1 MALNL
6 EDLKH
11 RNPVADVAARY
22 TTLHRVGRR
31 LGGSCPICGGDPRK
45 GRFEVMENQTW
56 TCAVCNKG
64 GDVIRLVELVEGVD
78 FKTAVA
84 RLGGA
89 AELDPAHAAKLEK
102 KRERTRLA
110 RETSEE
116 RRRETERKKLHESW
130 KQIAKIEGTVA
141 QRYLEARGLQL
152 PPSIGLRF
160 VTALPYH
167 NGGAHKLH
175 SGPAMVAAFV
185 RRDGKFGG
193 LHQTW
198 LKADGAGKA
207 EIVDAD
213 NGELL
218 PAKKMRGQKVGSH
231 IAVAAFGKP
240 LRLFIA
246 EGIETVLSVYTAMK
260 LEGRSLDDVAFWAA
274 GDLGNLAGRAAD
286 TIDHPTLKR
295 PDGKP
300 QRVPNRV
307 PDPQDQGLAIPD
319 SVDEL
324 VLLGDGD
331 SEPFLTECAMTRAAR
346 RYVRGGRRVFV
357 AMAPS
362 GQDFNDAL
370 RASGAATVMQIIDG
384 ATMADKKADNVANID
399 DARKASARNVRK
411 KEPKE
416 PKAAPAPSD
425 DDEKRLEEMNEKW
438 AVTRIGGKTR
448 VMVLEPHE
456 IYAECLVPEFMTL
469 ADHKAFFHRR
479 QYRRMPSGQM
489 RWVGEAEWWQL
500 QNDRQQYSKV
510 IFYPERNVPGAFNL
524 WRGFSVKPRD
534 TASCDR
540 YIEHLHE
547 VICDGDENN
556 AEYLMNWMAWKL
568 QNPHEPPGVAVVLRG
583 VQGAGKGEFVHGY
596 GRLFGP
602 YYRHVTNAKH
612 LVGNFNAH
620 LLATALLFADEAF
633 FAADRTHD
641 GILKA
646 LITEPHLS
654 IEKKG
659 YDLLD
664 AARNCLGVFMASN
677 NNWVIPADHDARRYF
692 VLIVSDRRKGD
703 GSYFA
708 KIRHEMTN
716 GGAAALMHR
725 LLQRDLTGFD
735 IRDRPL
741 TAALR
746 QQQRYSIRGTDALIQ
761 HVCGEGILLDVH
773 DRYAH
778 IAITTGESE
787 RKGFYVSARRVV
799 PDLSRMLSQT
809 IAEELRREW
818 GCKPWTSHGVR
829 GLEFLALSEL
839 RQRFEVKYG
848 PQDWTSGRDAWTLS
862 GGIRVVTAKGERD
875 EDF

>member
-1 MALNL
+1 MSFNL
-6 EDLKH
+6 QDLKE

-22 TTLHRVGRR
+22 TTLHPVGRR
-31 LGGSCPICGGDPRK
+31 LGGACPICGGDPRK

-56 TCAVCNKG
+56 TCAVCNNG

-89 AELDPAHAAKLEK
+89 AQLDPAQAAKLSE
-102 KRERTRLA
+102 KRERARLA
-110 RETSEE
+110 RETAEQQ
-116 RRRETERKKLHESW
+116 RREAERKKLHEGW
-130 KQIAKIEGTVA
+130 KRVAVKIEGTVA
-141 QRYLEARGLQL
+141 QHYLEARGLEL
-152 PPSIGLRF
+152 PSSIGLRF
-160 VTALPYH
+160 VAAVPYY
-167 NGGAHKLH
+167 NGGARKLH
-175 SGPAMVAAFV
+175 SGPAMVAAFI

-193 LHQTW
+193 LHSTW

-207 EIVDAD
+207 EIIDAD

-218 PAKKMRGQKVGSH
+218 PAKKVRGQKVGSH

-240 LRLFIA
+240 RRLFIA

-260 LEGRSLDDVAFWAA
+260 VEGRSLAEVAFWAA

-286 TIDHPTLKR
+286 TIDHPKLKR

-307 PDPQDQGLAIPD
+307 PDPDDQGLAIPD

-331 SEPFLTECAMTRAAR
+331 SDPFLTECAMTRAAR
-346 RYVRGGRRVFV
+346 RYEREGRRVFV

-362 GQDFNDAL
+362 GQDFNDVL
-370 RASGAATVMQIIDG
+370 RASGAAAAMQIIDG
-384 ATMADKKADNVANID
+384 ATMADKKVDNVASID
-399 DARKASARNVRK
+399 DARKAKK

-416 PKAAPAPSD
+416 PKAAPPAVSD

-448 VMVLEPHE
+448 VMVLEPHD
-456 IYAECLVPEFMTL
+456 IYPECLVPEFMTL

-479 QYRRMPSGQM
+479 QYQRMPSGQM
-489 RWVGEAEWWQL
+489 RWVGEAEWWQM

-510 IFYPERNVPGAFNL
+510 VFYPEHNVPGAFNL
-524 WRGFSVKPRD
+524 WRGFGVKPSD
-534 TASCDR
+534 TACCDR

-556 AEYLMNWMAWKL
+556 ADYLMNWMAWKL
-568 QNPHEPPGVAVVLRG
+568 QNPHLPPGVAVVLRG

-602 YYRHVTNAKH
+602 YYRHVTSAKH

-633 FAADRTHD
+633 FAADRSND
-641 GILKA
+641 GVLKA

-664 AARNCLGVFMASN
+664 AARNCLGVVMASN

-703 GSYFA
+703 VPYFA
-708 KIRHEMTN
+708 KIRDEMAN

-725 LLQRDLTGFD
+725 LLERDLTGFE

-741 TAALR
+741 TEALR

-761 HVCGEGILLDVH
+761 HLCGEGLLLDVH

-778 IAITTGESE
+778 IAITTGESD

-809 IAEELRREW
+809 IAEELCREW
-818 GCKPWTSHGVR
+818 GCKMWKSNNMR
-829 GLEFLALSEL
+829 GIEFPALSDL
-839 RQRFEVKYG
+839 RKRFEAKYG
-848 PQDWTSGRDAWTLS
+848 PRDWSTGDGWSLA
-862 GGIRVVTAKGERD
+862 GETKASASQRESD